1 VTRRGSPSAAPR
13 REGRVRASSM
23 SHPASPAPLSMRGW
37 LVIVGGVLSGAII
50 LVAWLPVGALL
61 HQRAELSSAESRL
74 AQLSREAAALTAE
87 SNLLRSPEALAQLA
101 RAEYQLVAPGQR
113 LIQVL
118 TPSFT
123 PSSRSS
129 SGPYPG
135 DPGFSALVDPTGTG
149 AVGQA
154 ATGAPAP
161 ASTSPTAGAPRTAST
176 TPPPG
181 FLSRVMATLEFWR

>member
-1 VTRRGSPSAAPR
+1 M
-13 REGRVRASSM
+13 RASST
-23 SHPASPAPLSMRGW
+23 SHGVAPGPVSMRGW
-37 LVIVGGVLSGAII
+37 LVILGGVLSGAII

-61 HQRAELSSAESRL
+61 HQRDQLSSAESRL
-74 AQLSREAAALTAE
+74 AQLTREAAALTAE

-123 PSSRSS
+123 PSSKSS

-149 AVGQA
+149 AVGRA

-161 ASTSPTAGAPRTAST
+161 VSPASPRAGAVGTPST
-176 TPPPG
+176 TPPG